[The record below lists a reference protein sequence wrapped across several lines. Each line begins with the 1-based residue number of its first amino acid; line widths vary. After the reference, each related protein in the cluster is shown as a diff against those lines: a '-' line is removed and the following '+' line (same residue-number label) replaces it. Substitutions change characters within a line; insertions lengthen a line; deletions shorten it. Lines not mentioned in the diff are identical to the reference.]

1 MKFIYL
7 FLFIITLTSCIWWES
22 DFQKNA
28 SLDDKIRE
36 KTILALWD
44 SLTYGYKVD
53 REYTYP
59 SQLNKLLIDNWY
71 NYKIVNWWISGDT
84 TSWLLERS
92 DSFDSPDILLLAIWA
107 NDWLR
112 WKSLKN
118 MKSNIQE
125 IINKFNKN
133 NTKILLIGT
142 DILPT
147 YWFWYRSNFK
157 WVYQE
162 LKDENRDIYLYEN
175 ILKSVA
181 LKHELNLSDN
191 IHPNKDWYKIISDN
205 IYNSLIDAKILL
217 KRDSK

>member
-1 MKFIYL
+1 MKFLYIL
-7 FLFIITLTSCIWWES
+7 LFIFTLTSCFWWES

-28 SLDDKIRE
+28 SDNDKTRE

-44 SLTYGYKVD
+44 SLTYWYKVD
-53 REYTYP
+53 RGDAYP

-71 NYKIVNWWISGDT
+71 NYKIINWWISGDT
-84 TSWLLERS
+84 TSWLLARS
-92 DSFDSPDILLLAIWA
+92 DNFDSPDILLLAIWA

-147 YWFWYRSNFK
+147 YWFWYRSDFK
-157 WVYQE
+157 RVYQE
-162 LKDENRDIYLYEN
+162 LKDENNWIYLYEN

-181 LKHELNLSDN
+181 LKHELNISDN
-191 IHPNKDWYKIISDN
+191 IHPNKKGYKIISDN
-205 IYNSLIDAKILL
+205 IFNSLLDAKILL
-217 KRDSK
+217 KKDS